1 VVPLVSAVC
10 PTALIADDEPLLRT
24 ALRRQLAEVWP
35 ELEIVAQARNGR
47 EAVARFQEHRPDI
60 CFLDVHMPGLSG
72 VDAARRIGRQA
83 HLVFVT
89 AYDAYAVEAFEHGV
103 LDYLVKPVEL
113 ARLAETVVRL
123 KERLQSAQSAAN
135 TEALINE
142 LAERL
147 QIERLQI
154 KTRPTQLRFIR
165 ASVGKTLQLIPVET
179 IDFLRSDEKY
189 TRVCWRSDEGQ
200 ARQTLIRMPLKEL
213 LAQLDHEQFVRVHRS
228 TAINLRSVSHV
239 SRNEN
244 ETASIHLKGHDEVL
258 PVSRAYLHLFHQ
270 M

>member
-1 VVPLVSAVC
+1 MQAKPRRYSRRLSCVGKLYFCKVIHHSPPRLITLNPPL
-10 PTALIADDEPLLRT
+10 
-24 ALRRQLAEVWP
+24 
-35 ELEIVAQARNGR
+35 LEIVAQARNGR

-72 VDAARRIGRQA
+72 VDAARRIGRQT

-89 AYDAYAVEAFEHGV
+89 AYDVYAVEAFEHGV

-147 QIERLQI
+147 QI

-200 ARQTLIRMPLKEL
+200 TRQTLIRMPLKEL
-213 LAQLDHEQFVRVHRS
+213 LSQLDHEQFVRVHRS
-228 TAINLRSVSHV
+228 AAINLRSVSHV

-244 ETASIHLKGHDEVL
+244 ETASIHLKGRDEVL
-258 PVSRAYLHLFHQ
+258 PVSRTYLHLFHQ